1 MVVCGSKHSRR
12 ADQKGWVVD
21 WLALLKKE
29 VRKILVTIVMLRY
42 RFRENMSKVRRNEAS
57 AMDE

>member
-12 ADQKGWVVD
+12 PDQKGWVID

-29 VRKILVTIVMLRY
+29 VCKILVTIVMLR
-42 RFRENMSKVRRNEAS
+42 
-57 AMDE
+57 